1 MKSSSISAV
10 IALSLI
16 AAPTTVLAKPARIN
30 SIQIP
35 APAAG
40 KAQVVWF
47 RPSGAG
53 PIVGC
58 SVKEN
63 NQKISSLGD
72 NRYFIM
78 LAEPGTH
85 TYTVSS
91 EATDTLIM
99 GLRANET
106 VFARCT
112 IGMGFFIGH
121 PHIEVSDEA
130 TFRKVRNPKMVDA
143 EDMGPAEGALRPE
156 QVAAALQN
164 SPPPQTITEPAA
176 PQ

>member
-1 MKSSSISAV
+1 MKRKFVMAV
-10 IALSLI
+10 ASCLI
-16 AAPTTVLAKPARIN
+16 AFPNAVSAKPARIN
-30 SIQIP
+30 NIIIP
-35 APAAG
+35 PPAAG

-78 LAEPGTH
+78 LTDPGTH

-91 EATDTLIM
+91 EATDTLVL
-99 GLRANET
+99 GLRADQT

-130 TFRKVRNPKMVDA
+130 TFRKIRSPKMVDA
-143 EDMGPAEGALRPE
+143 EDMGPGEGALRPD
-156 QVAAALQN
+156 QVEAALQ
-164 SPPPQTITEPAA
+164 SLASKQSIPQAAPPQ
-176 PQ
+176 